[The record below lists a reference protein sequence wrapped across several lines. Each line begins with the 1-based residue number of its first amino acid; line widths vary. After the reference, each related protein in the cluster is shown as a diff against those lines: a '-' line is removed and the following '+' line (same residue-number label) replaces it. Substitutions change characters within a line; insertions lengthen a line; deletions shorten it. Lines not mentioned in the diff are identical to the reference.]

1 MPACECGRGED
12 SVPAVAEIRDGRI
25 HALSKGETTITVS
38 ATVDGIEK
46 IASDGDITT
55 ALDKARTLNEMIDG
69 AVGEIA
75 EDIAAAD

>member
-1 MPACECGRGED
+1 MKRYIKTAEEISIED
-12 SVPAVAEIRDGRI
+12 KLAD
-25 HALSKGETTITVS
+25 LLDTIKDNFNF
-38 ATVDGIEK
+38 AIDGIEK

>member
-1 MPACECGRGED
+1 MKRYIRNAEEISIED
-12 SVPAVAEIRDGRI
+12 KLAD
-25 HALSKGETTITVS
+25 LLDTIKDNFNF
-38 ATVDGIEK
+38 AIDGIEK

-75 EDIAAAD
+75 EDIAASD

>member
-1 MPACECGRGED
+1 MKRYIRNAEEISIED
-12 SVPAVAEIRDGRI
+12 KLAD
-25 HALSKGETTITVS
+25 LLDTIKDNFNF
-38 ATVDGIEK
+38 AIDGIEK

-55 ALDKARTLNEMIDG
+55 ALDKARTLNDMIDG